1 MEKVLIGELP
11 KLSHSL
17 RLSTKATISVFQD
30 KTSSAV
36 LSLTDMLTYSIKIKT
51 GTTAQLPKRC
61 IEKTMKA
68 ASSSQAAH
76 ICLNMQCLDLST
88 AMLQRCPTRLPCG
101 RLNLVI
107 LQMVPR
113 LWSTSSLFLVNQ
125 SGIYTMASL
134 CCFLTAMTVRDPNIP
149 VVVSSASSSFLT
161 LMISQF

>member
-61 IEKTMKA
+61 IEKMMKA

-76 ICLNMQCLDLST
+76 ICLNMLLSVPVLKWALEHYT
-88 AMLQRCPTRLPCG
+88 ILI
-101 RLNLVI
+101 VI
-107 LQMVPR
+107 MACY
-113 LWSTSSLFLVNQ
+113 LF
-125 SGIYTMASL
+125 
-134 CCFLTAMTVRDPNIP
+134 R
-149 VVVSSASSSFLT
+149 
-161 LMISQF
+161 